1 MVGQGCCVYI
11 YFFFFFFLILHE
23 AKKISD
29 ILAYILLLFSQ
40 KRSISNIQQ
49 NSSLSSSM
57 KRPTIPYRYVVLLP
71 PLCNYNRCWSNFPAW
86 FSYSPTSGSFVI
98 PVGSHSR
105 QRISPHNAFIP
116 YNEIM
121 RPSLAS
127 CINTRTNPIRIHC
140 TAAECSSELI
150 TDR

>member
-1 MVGQGCCVYI
+1 MVGHGCCVYI
-11 YFFFFFFLILHE
+11 FFFFFKSYMKQKDLWHFGI
-23 AKKISD
+23 
-29 ILAYILLLFSQ
+29 YIVIFSQ

-57 KRPTIPYRYVVLLP
+57 KRPTILYRYVVLLS
-71 PLCNYNRCWSNFPAW
+71 PLCNYNRCWSNFPAS
-86 FSYSPTSGSFVI
+86 FSYSPTSGRFVI

-116 YNEIM
+116 HNEIM
-121 RPSLAS
+121 RPSWAS
-127 CINTRTNPIRIHC
+127 CINTRTNPIRIQC